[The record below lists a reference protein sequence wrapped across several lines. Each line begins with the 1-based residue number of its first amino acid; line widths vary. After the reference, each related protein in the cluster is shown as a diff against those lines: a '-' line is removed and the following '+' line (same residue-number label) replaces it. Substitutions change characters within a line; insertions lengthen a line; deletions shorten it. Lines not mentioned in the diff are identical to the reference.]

1 MPNADCRTSGVI
13 RLAGRLLAATCV
25 LFAAGGGAM
34 AGEKAV
40 RIGVM
45 ADMAGFAS
53 DVGGRG
59 AVLAAE
65 MAAADHGGRADG
77 KPIEIIGGDMQNKPD
92 VAAAMAR
99 RWFDVDQ
106 VNAITDL
113 PVSSVA
119 LAVQE
124 VGRQMGKVLL
134 ISAGA
139 TVDLTG
145 PACAPYSTQ
154 WSDDT
159 YSLAVAT
166 VKAIMAQGGKS
177 WFFITADFAFG
188 HAMERD
194 ATTFIT
200 ANGGKV
206 LGSVRHPI
214 SSSDFSS
221 YVLAAQASKAD
232 VVAFANSGNDTINSI
247 KQAGEF
253 GLAAAGQRLA
263 GFLVFINDVHGIGL
277 AAAQGLTI
285 TEGFY
290 WDQNEAT
297 RSFAKRFFET
307 MKKMPSKEQANTY
320 LAVRHYLKAVDAAK
334 TEDPATI
341 TKTMREMPVDY
352 FDQKAW
358 IREDGRVMHDLTLY
372 EVKKPSESKYAW
384 DYYKSLRTIPA
395 DEAFRPLSEG
405 HCPFLK

>member
-1 MPNADCRTSGVI
+1 MS
-13 RLAGRLLAATCV
+13 AA
-25 LFAAGGGAM
+25 
-34 AGEKAV
+34 AV
-40 RIGVM
+40 RCWRRKWPPPTT
-45 ADMAGFAS
+45 ADA
-53 DVGGRG
+53 
-59 AVLAAE
+59 
-65 MAAADHGGRADG
+65 
-77 KPIEIIGGDMQNKPD
+77 PT
-92 VAAAMAR
+92 AR

-372 EVKKPSESKYAW
+372 EVKKPSESKYPW